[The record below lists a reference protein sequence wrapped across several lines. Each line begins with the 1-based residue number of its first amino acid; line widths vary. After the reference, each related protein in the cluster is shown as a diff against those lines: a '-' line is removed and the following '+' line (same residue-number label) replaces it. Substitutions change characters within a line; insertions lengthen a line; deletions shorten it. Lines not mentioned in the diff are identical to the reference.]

1 MRTAKNVYYHIILP
15 SKKFFRDGGVYR
27 LQLIEDGYDF
37 SDMRNK
43 LNFTYQSSLERGR
56 IRNYTLID
64 FIVISDYSNS
74 LLTYISR
81 GMKFV
86 GNRGYYESS
95 MDGMSERLIGI
106 IEYENWVLRVFI
118 YLFIIR

>member
-86 GNRGYYESS
+86 GSYYESS

-118 YLFIIR
+118 YLLLIR